1 MVKIALG
8 VFIGLCIFYAL
19 YLISTAIVEWS
30 YDSLTKHELEKIR
43 KDTDALVEK
52 KDEKQD

>member
-8 VFIGLCIFYAL
+8 VFISLCIFYAL

-43 KDTDALVEK
+43 QDTDALVEK

>member
-1 MVKIALG
+1 MVKIVLG

-30 YDSLTKHELEKIR
+30 YDSLTKYELEKIR
-43 KDTDALVEK
+43 QDTDALVEK

>member
-30 YDSLTKHELEKIR
+30 YDSLTKYELEKIR
-43 KDTDALVEK
+43 QDTDALVEK